1 MITHNPILFF
11 CIFNCSDVWIL
22 RKIIIKVKA
31 GVVMLIYIPL
41 SKTSVGWLADGIIPI
56 MNNSK
61 EHTEDVRWR
70 QKTPLN
76 SRPSHGPGSST
87 AYGKPFPRED
97 GPCSRLMGSNGMI
110 SESLFLGN
118 LSWR

>member
-31 GVVMLIYIPL
+31 GVVMVIYIPL
-41 SKTSVGWLADGIIPI
+41 SKRSVGWLADGIILI

-76 SRPSHGPGSST
+76 FCP
-87 AYGKPFPRED
+87 
-97 GPCSRLMGSNGMI
+97 LMGLEAALRMGSPFQGKMDPV
-110 SESLFLGN
+110 LG
-118 LSWR
+118 SWEAMA